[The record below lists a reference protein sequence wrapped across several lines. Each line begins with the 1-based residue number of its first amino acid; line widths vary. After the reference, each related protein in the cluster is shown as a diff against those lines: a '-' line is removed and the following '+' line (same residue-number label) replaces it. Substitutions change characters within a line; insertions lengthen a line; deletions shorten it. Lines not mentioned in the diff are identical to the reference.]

1 MKNIAIIGLLGLFT
15 AATSS
20 FAQTIWIDGTG
31 SQMWSDTTNWN
42 TGVVPISTTNVQ
54 IGTQP
59 TGDQIGLDTGGAVI
73 VASFTFNNTL
83 TNIVDIAPLGPETLQ
98 VNGAITNNSGFTDSF
113 SVGVIAGAS
122 ATWSGPLNFT
132 SAPSLGTNTITLSNA
147 ITLAGLTLDVN
158 ASTYGKF
165 AGAGSLQLDNSL
177 GFNFTAATGAGNWD
191 IASMTPTGT
200 LTGVSIAGSYSA
212 AFTETIPGSW
222 DATTGAGPTQ
232 LDWNYKAST
241 GVLSAV
247 AVPEPTT
254 WALLA
259 GSLTTVMVFRR
270 RRSQV

>member
-1 MKNIAIIGLLGLFT
+1 MKIKLALSLVAILGAL
-15 AATSS
+15 TSS

-31 SQMWSDTTNWN
+31 SQMWTDTTNWN

-59 TGDQIGLDTGGAVI
+59 TGDQIGLDTGGAVV

-98 VNGAITNNSGFTDSF
+98 VNGAITNNSAFTDSF
-113 SVGVIAGAS
+113 SVTVIAGAS

-132 SAPSLGTNTITLSNA
+132 SAPTIGTNTITLSNA
-147 ITLAGLTLDVN
+147 ITVAGLALDIN
-158 ASTYGKF
+158 AITYGKF

-177 GFNFTAATGAGNWD
+177 GFNFTAATGAGSWD

-200 LTGVSIAGSYSA
+200 LTSVSIAGSYSA
-212 AFTETIPGSW
+212 AFTEVTPGNWAAS
-222 DATTGAGPTQ
+222 GVSG
-232 LDWNYKAST
+232 LDWSYKAST

-259 GSLTTVMVFRR
+259 GSLTTVMIFRR